1 MGADNKNIEQRMN
14 ALSESKAKLLE
25 KLLAEQKKKKRESF
39 QDRAGA
45 IHIPKTLLLYAK
57 EILVC

>member
-25 KLLAEQKKKKRESF
+25 KLLAEQKKKKRE
-39 QDRAGA
+39 RKRKGR
-45 IHIPKTLLLYAK
+45 
-57 EILVC
+57 EEG